1 MANEDFIGLLAQ
13 LIVYIFVLFG
23 LKVLLAL
30 KKNTF
35 SLIIK
40 LIDAPPKMQI

>member
-13 LIVYIFVLFG
+13 LVVYIFVLFG
-23 LKVLLAL
+23 LKVLAL

-40 LIDAPPKMQI
+40 LIDVPPKMQI